1 MFNPPPSLY
10 LSSPHL
16 SLLFLPPLPP
26 HTFQLHVAAA
36 NGYADVL
43 NFLLSQDNINLD
55 VQDTEGWTP
64 FHAAVCW
71 EQQEAM
77 RLLAEKGASMDIKNL
92 HGETAY
98 GGWFNC
104 SSTP

>member
-1 MFNPPPSLY
+1 M
-10 LSSPHL
+10 
-16 SLLFLPPLPP
+16 
-26 HTFQLHVAAA
+26 
-36 NGYADVL
+36 DVL
-43 NFLLSQDNINLD
+43 NFLLSQDSIDLD

-77 RLLAEKGASMDIKNL
+77 RLLAEKGASMDVKNL

-98 GGWFNC
+98 GE
-104 SSTP
+104 STFSKSTCQHTMEPPNNGHIQIFILYREVVLSLEV